1 MSTTTSK
8 RIGKYEIITL
18 LAKGPRAAVYRAE
31 DGDNKRQVAIKI
43 VPRTLL
49 NNDALPE
56 FRKFALTVMRLE
68 HPAIAPCFEVVEND
82 KAIGIV
88 SELCEGKPLSALL
101 KEGAHPELRNVWDH
115 ARPILESLGW
125 LHAKGGAHG
134 DLKPANLIL
143 GPDGRLKITDFGVWM
158 LLSSPPDEINYRA
171 PEQFQGDAPNAR
183 SDVYQAAAIM
193 YQLVTGKTPFSG
205 TPAEIEHRILQE
217 RPTDPSSM
225 DNRVAWQLD
234 WVIQKALSKDPIDRF
249 SNAIEFADGLR
260 LGLSDTA
267 ARPLAP
273 VSPPGTKPVQNV
285 TAIAKKAAPAAPA
298 PTPAPAPAAAKQAS
312 DEPEDLVDLLEDSL
326 VPAKLN
332 APAFVKPPA
341 APAAKPPAP
350 VERVLEAPAAP
361 ETPAVPLG
369 APKHTFVPTRS
380 APAAAATPAVP
391 RPAVAPPPP
400 APVMEKPAVAP
411 AVEKPAPAPAVEK
424 PAAPAKPRIVFVDD
438 DERILNGVRALFRQ
452 EYDVLVAS
460 SGEEAMRHLEAGGVH
475 VIVSDQRM
483 PNMTGVDLLRKA
495 RDVSPNTVR
504 LLLTGYSDLAALVGS
519 INDGEI
525 FRFVK
530 KPWDNDDLRKDV
542 GDAMKVALA
551 RAGSVPVK
559 ASSPRT
565 AGSLLVIDP
574 KEGLGRGL
582 ERLLAGEAEVVQV
595 TTPAEA
601 AKEFGA
607 REIAAVVAD
616 LGAGMDG
623 LVALFKQIKAKRPGV
638 LTILLADEPDAEL
651 GIELVNKAHVFRF
664 LPKPVSAKDLRHEVA
679 EALRRYAA
687 FKISAPAKGAGDG
700 AAQGAALAR
709 SA

>member
-1 MSTTTSK
+1 MSANATSK

-18 LAKGPRAAVYRAE
+18 IAKGPRAAVYRAE
-31 DGDNKRQVAIKI
+31 DADSKKQVAIKI

-49 NNDALPE
+49 HGEALAE
-56 FRKFALTVMRLE
+56 FRKLSLTVMRLE
-68 HPAIAPCFEVVEND
+68 HPAIAPSFEVVENE

-88 SELCEGKPLSALL
+88 SELCEGKPLSSLL
-101 KEGAHPELRNVWDH
+101 KEGAHPELRNVWDL
-115 ARPILESLGW
+115 AKPMLESLGW
-125 LHAKGGAHG
+125 LHAKHGFHG
-134 DLKPANLIL
+134 DLKPSNLIL
-143 GPDGRLKITDFGVWM
+143 GPDGRLKITDFGHAM
-158 LLSSPPDEINYRA
+158 LLSSPPVEVNYRA
-171 PEQFQGDAPNAR
+171 PEQFEKDPSTAR
-183 SDVYQAAAIM
+183 TDVYQAAAII

-205 TPAEIEHRILQE
+205 TPAEIEQHVLKD
-217 RPTDPSSM
+217 RPTDPSSV
-225 DNRVAWQLD
+225 DNKIAWQLD

-249 SNAIEFADGLR
+249 GNAIEFADGLR

-273 VSPPGTKPVQNV
+273 VAPPGTKLAPNV
-285 TAIAKKAAPAAPA
+285 TPIARKAAA
-298 PTPAPAPAAAKQAS
+298 PAPAPAPSTKAIPG
-312 DEPEDLVDLLEDSL
+312 ELVDLVDEDEAAS
-326 VPAKLN
+326 AKAPEP
-332 APAFVKPPA
+332 APAPEPTKTVAPPA
-341 APAAKPPAP
+341 SDQPASIERPLDIPSTTDAPAASYGPPKHGFQPTRTQTMKAQP
-350 VERVLEAPAAP
+350 QLAKDLAATKPAAP
-361 ETPAVPLG
+361 EAE
-369 APKHTFVPTRS
+369 K
-380 APAAAATPAVP
+380 PAA
-391 RPAVAPPPP
+391 PP
-400 APVMEKPAVAP
+400 APA
-411 AVEKPAPAPAVEK
+411 K

-452 EYDVLVAS
+452 EYEVLTAR
-460 SGEEAMRHLEAGGVH
+460 SGDEAMAHLQTGGVH

-483 PNMTGVDLLRKA
+483 PNMTGVELLRQA
-495 RDVSPNTVR
+495 RDASPNTVR
-504 LLLTGYSDLAALVGS
+504 MLLTGYSDLAALVGS

-525 FRFVK
+525 YRFVK

-542 GDAMKVALA
+542 GDAMKVAMDK
-551 RAGSVPVK
+551 AGAVPVV

-574 KEGLGRGL
+574 KEGLGKGL

-595 TTPAEA
+595 TGPAEA
-601 AKEFGA
+601 AKEFGK

-687 FKISAPAKGAGDG
+687 WKISAPAKGSADAG
-700 AAQGAALAR
+700 AQGGAVAR
-709 SA
+709 RA

>member
-1 MSTTTSK
+1 MSANATSK

-31 DGDNKRQVAIKI
+31 DADNKKQVAIKI

-49 NNDALPE
+49 HADALPE
-56 FRKFALTVMRLE
+56 FRKFSMMVMRLE
-68 HPAIAPCFEVVEND
+68 HPAVAPSFEVVEND

-88 SELCEGKPLSALL
+88 SELCEGKPLSSLL
-101 KEGAHPELRNVWDH
+101 KEGAHPELRNVWDL
-115 ARPILESLGW
+115 AKPMLEALGW
-125 LHAKGGAHG
+125 LHAKLGVHG
-134 DLKPANLIL
+134 DLKPSNLIL
-143 GPDGRLKITDFGVWM
+143 APDGRLKVTDFGHEM
-158 LLSSPPDEINYRA
+158 LLSSPPVEINYRA
-171 PEQFQGDAPNAR
+171 PEQFEGDPSTAR
-183 SDVYQAAAIM
+183 TDVYQAGAIL

-205 TPAEIEHRILQE
+205 TPAEIEHRIMQE
-217 RPTDPSSM
+217 RPTDPSSI
-225 DNRVAWQLD
+225 DNRIAWQLD

-249 SNAIEFADGLR
+249 GNAIEFADGLR

-267 ARPLAP
+267 ARPLPP
-273 VSPPGTKPVQNV
+273 VAPPGTKLAQNV
-285 TAIAKKAAPAAPA
+285 TPIAKPAPPHTPSPSKPVPGELVDILDSEPAPAKSPVPAAVEAAPAGQPAPA
-298 PTPAPAPAAAKQAS
+298 DRPLDIPATPEAPAASYGPPKHGFQPSRTQQLKAQPQLAKPAPAP
-312 DEPEDLVDLLEDSL
+312 
-326 VPAKLN
+326 
-332 APAFVKPPA
+332 
-341 APAAKPPAP
+341 
-350 VERVLEAPAAP
+350 
-361 ETPAVPLG
+361 
-369 APKHTFVPTRS
+369 
-380 APAAAATPAVP
+380 
-391 RPAVAPPPP
+391 VA
-400 APVMEKPAVAP
+400 
-411 AVEKPAPAPAVEK
+411 EKPAPAPVAEKPAPAPIADKPAAAPAPQK
-424 PAAPAKPRIVFVDD
+424 PAAPPKPRIVFVDD

-452 EYDVLVAS
+452 EYDVLVAR
-460 SGEEAMRHLEAGGVH
+460 SGDEAIAHLRSGGVH

-483 PNMTGVDLLRKA
+483 PSMTGVELLRQA
-495 RDVSPNTVR
+495 REVSPNTVR
-504 LLLTGYSDLAALVGS
+504 MLLTGYSDLAALVGS

-525 FRFVK
+525 YRFVK
-530 KPWDNDDLRKDV
+530 KPWDNDDLRRDV
-542 GDAMKVALA
+542 ADAMKVAIGKVGA
-551 RAGSVPVK
+551 VPVV

-595 TTPAEA
+595 TGPADA
-601 AKEFGA
+601 AKEFGK

-664 LPKPVSAKDLRHEVA
+664 MPKPVSGKDLRHEVA

-687 FKISAPAKGAGDG
+687 WKISAPAKGSADGGTQGD
-700 AAQGAALAR
+700 AVAR

>member
-1 MSTTTSK
+1 MSTNATSK

-31 DGDNKRQVAIKI
+31 DPDNKRQVAIKI

-49 NNDALPE
+49 NADALPE
-56 FRKFALTVMRLE
+56 FRKFSLMVMRLE
-68 HPAIAPCFEVVEND
+68 HPAIAPSFEVVEND

-88 SELCEGKPLSALL
+88 SELCDGKPLSALL
-101 KEGAHPELRNVWDH
+101 KEGAHPELRNVWDL
-115 ARPILESLGW
+115 AKPMLEALGW
-125 LHAKGGAHG
+125 LHAKLGVHG
-134 DLKPANLIL
+134 DVKPSNLIL
-143 GPDGRLKITDFGVWM
+143 APDGRLKVTDFGHAT
-158 LLSSPPDEINYRA
+158 LLSSPPVEINYRA
-171 PEQFQGDAPNAR
+171 PEQFEGDPSTAR
-183 SDVYQAAAIM
+183 TDVYQAGAIL
-193 YQLVTGKTPFSG
+193 YQLVTGKTPFGG
-205 TPAEIEHRILQE
+205 TPAEIEHRIMQE
-217 RPTDPSSM
+217 RPSDPSSI
-225 DNRVAWQLD
+225 DNRIAWQLD

-249 SNAIEFADGLR
+249 GNAIEFADGLR

-273 VSPPGTKPVQNV
+273 VAPPGTKLVQNV
-285 TAIAKKAAPAAPA
+285 TPIAKKAAPPAAAPA
-298 PTPAPAPAAAKQAS
+298 PGKAVPGELVDIVDSEDEPAPPKAPAPAPVAAAPASEQPAPADRVLDVPSAPEAPATYGPPKHGFQPARTQQMKAQPQLAKPAPAPAA
-312 DEPEDLVDLLEDSL
+312 
-326 VPAKLN
+326 
-332 APAFVKPPA
+332 
-341 APAAKPPAP
+341 
-350 VERVLEAPAAP
+350 
-361 ETPAVPLG
+361 
-369 APKHTFVPTRS
+369 
-380 APAAAATPAVP
+380 
-391 RPAVAPPPP
+391 
-400 APVMEKPAVAP
+400 EKPAVT
-411 AVEKPAPAPAVEK
+411 PAPEK
-424 PAAPAKPRIVFVDD
+424 PAAAPAPQKPAAPPKPRIVFVDD

-452 EYDVLVAS
+452 EYEVLVAR
-460 SGEEAMRHLEAGGVH
+460 SGEDAIAHLRAGGVH

-483 PNMTGVDLLRKA
+483 PNMTGVELLRQA

-504 LLLTGYSDLAALVGS
+504 MLLTGYSDLAALVGS

-525 FRFVK
+525 YRFVK
-530 KPWDNDDLRKDV
+530 KPWDNDDLRRDV
-542 GDAMKVALA
+542 ADAMKVAIDKVGA
-551 RAGSVPVK
+551 VPVV

-595 TTPAEA
+595 TGPADA
-601 AKEFGA
+601 AKEFGK

-664 LPKPVSAKDLRHEVA
+664 MPKPVSGKDLRHEVA

-687 FKISAPAKGAGDG
+687 WKISAPAKGSADG
-700 AAQGAALAR
+700 GAQGDAVAR